1 MCKTRS
7 TGACGSHICH
17 LGGWGTVGSRR
28 LKSDMSGSYLINLC
42 YYSFVDAI
50 TQRHNLMEIHMTT
63 KAKVKTV
70 KPYVATPAHVAL
82 ATTCGEALNTAG
94 SAKERAHDAAGKLHA
109 AKAEVG
115 AKGKCPLAVAFIN
128 ARFPKGLN
136 AKGKKV
142 SAGTI
147 DTVLGEFRKAVKTGK
162 GYDENAARKAGKKT
176 GAKTG
181 GGSIMIAL
189 SPADKAETAAGKLR
203 KGFEKMRSANDDLA
217 ELAAYLVDALDD
229 AGFGETE
236 E

>member
-1 MCKTRS
+1 
-7 TGACGSHICH
+7 
-17 LGGWGTVGSRR
+17 
-28 LKSDMSGSYLINLC
+28 
-42 YYSFVDAI
+42 
-50 TQRHNLMEIHMTT
+50 MEIQMTT
-63 KAKVKTV
+63 KSKAVKAVKAV

-94 SAKERAHDAAGKLHA
+94 SAKARAHDAASKLHA

-162 GYDENAARKAGKKT
+162 GYDENAARKGKKT

-203 KGFEKMRSANDDLA
+203 KGFEKMRSANDALA

-229 AGFGETE
+229 AGFPESE
-236 E
+236 

>member
-1 MCKTRS
+1 
-7 TGACGSHICH
+7 
-17 LGGWGTVGSRR
+17 
-28 LKSDMSGSYLINLC
+28 
-42 YYSFVDAI
+42 
-50 TQRHNLMEIHMTT
+50 MEIQMTT
-63 KAKVKTV
+63 KAKAKTV
-70 KPYVATPAHVAL
+70 KPYVATPAHIVL
-82 ATTCGEALNTAG
+82 ARTCGEALNTAG
-94 SAKERAHDAAGKLHA
+94 SAKERAHDAAAKLHA

-115 AKGKCPLAVAFIN
+115 AKGKCPLAIEFIN

-162 GYDENAARKAGKKT
+162 GYDENSGRAAGKKK
-176 GAKTG
+176 GARITDHRT
-181 GGSIMIAL
+181 IMVAI

-203 KGFEKMRSANDDLA
+203 KGFEKMRAANDELA

>member
-1 MCKTRS
+1 MTIKKT
-7 TGACGSHICH
+7 
-17 LGGWGTVGSRR
+17 V
-28 LKSDMSGSYLINLC
+28 
-42 YYSFVDAI
+42 
-50 TQRHNLMEIHMTT
+50 
-63 KAKVKTV
+63 KAV
-70 KPYVATPAHVAL
+70 KPYVATPAHIVL
-82 ATTCGEALNTAG
+82 ARTCGEALNTAG

-115 AKGKCPLAVAFIN
+115 AKGKCPLAIEFIN

>member
-1 MCKTRS
+1 
-7 TGACGSHICH
+7 
-17 LGGWGTVGSRR
+17 
-28 LKSDMSGSYLINLC
+28 
-42 YYSFVDAI
+42 
-50 TQRHNLMEIHMTT
+50 MEIQMTT
-63 KAKVKTV
+63 KAKAKTV

-189 SPADKAETAAGKLR
+189 SPADTAEAAAGKLR
-203 KGFEKMRSANDDLA
+203 KGFEKMRGANDALA